1 MFTRDYLVFIC
12 SCCFIPK
19 LQYYLHSDHV
29 DLSQNANGI
38 REQMKELSKWMQIHD
53 LSHNRIALFH
63 LSARYLVHLNYSVIL
78 SEKQSNL
85 AAIFRNFSESDM
97 KRCISM
103 VDVM

>member
-1 MFTRDYLVFIC
+1 
-12 SCCFIPK
+12 
-19 LQYYLHSDHV
+19 
-29 DLSQNANGI
+29 
-38 REQMKELSKWMQIHD
+38 MKELSKWMQIHD
-53 LSHNRIALFH
+53 LPHNRNALVPFAVRGIFSTSE
-63 LSARYLVHLNYSVIL
+63 LRSVIL